1 MRPDRSK
8 SMKAKILYWG
18 TVAAVAIVAVKVW
31 DKYIA
36 PRLGM

>member
-1 MRPDRSK
+1 
-8 SMKAKILYWG
+8 MKAKILYWG
-18 TVAAVAIVAVKVW
+18 TVAAVAIVAVKFW